1 MKKKVI
7 AIIVAL
13 VLLLAAVVTI
23 ISCVPTKD
31 KTQEN
36 SVASGVNGDMTE
48 NQKYAMP
55 RAMSFSQ
62 KGLDKSATGSVS
74 VNVYAVVYPENAP
87 KTFRVWFSGLDMVPI
102 TNIPIDFVLKLLL
115 IYEA

>member
-36 SVASGVNGDMTE
+36 RTSLYFKEGKLAYE
-48 NQKYAMP
+48 
-55 RAMSFSQ
+55 
-62 KGLDKSATGSVS
+62 KSLNTAF
-74 VNVYAVVYPENAP
+74 P
-87 KTFRVWFSGLDMVPI
+87 
-102 TNIPIDFVLKLLL
+102 
-115 IYEA
+115 